1 MAFNLRA
8 ILRLEDDNFS
18 KTMRKIERQM
28 RKTESITKKMSE
40 SSGQLSGA
48 MSSVRNSATSSGS
61 AVNKF
66 GGSVVRAG
74 RSADTF
80 RDSTGRLRD
89 AMGRFVKDANRMGRV
104 SDYTVRS
111 LTSIGNGCE
120 IRLSRFNEFKNGLSR
135 HCGCGGRC
143 LYGG

>member
-8 ILRLEDDNFS
+8 ILRLEDDNLL

-66 GGSVVRAG
+66 GGSVLG
-74 RSADTF
+74 RG
-80 RDSTGRLRD
+80 GRQDRH
-89 AMGRFVKDANRMGRV
+89 FP
-104 SDYTVRS
+104 
-111 LTSIGNGCE
+111 
-120 IRLSRFNEFKNGLSR
+120 RFNGADFVTQWGVFR
-135 HCGCGGRC
+135 
-143 LYGG
+143 